1 MPKDGPEERLA
12 SLQRKFRALLKQD
25 DGAVHAIFAD
35 RYRKEVFDRKRVEAA
50 FESFVQYF
58 RKGLTHDDL
67 WRVVVALH
75 PTATQAELEVAA
87 AVSADL
93 VHREKRTQIEVSR
106 TA

>member
-1 MPKDGPEERLA
+1 MAKNTPEKRLA
-12 SLQRKFRALLKQD
+12 SLQGKLRALGKRD
-25 DGAVHAIFAD
+25 NGTVHAIFAD
-35 RYRKEVFDRKRVEAA
+35 RYRREVFDRQRVEAA

-67 WRVVVALH
+67 WRVVAALH

-93 VHREKRTQIEVSR
+93 VHREKRTQTEVNR